1 MSASLLDVNVL
12 IALHWE
18 NHSHHQAAIRW
29 FSSHQAE
36 GWATCPTTEAGFVR
50 VISNPA
56 TDASAPSAASA
67 LELLKDSLGGNP
79 HHQFWPDAIPL
90 AAISGAVRTRIA
102 GHNQVTDAYLLSLAI
117 HRKARLV
124 TFDRGLQSLAPKGS
138 AEERALWL
146 LT

>member
-12 IALHWE
+12 VALHWRK
-18 NHSHHQAAIRW
+18 HSHHQAAMRW
-29 FSSHQAE
+29 FSLHQAD
-36 GWATCPTTEAGFVR
+36 GWATCPMTQAGLVR

-56 TDASAPSAASA
+56 TDPSAPSPVLAM
-67 LELLKDSLGGNP
+67 ELLKDSLAGNP
-79 HHQFWPDAIPL
+79 HHQFWPDAIQL
-90 AAISGAVRTRIA
+90 GAIGGAMRARIA

-138 AEERALWL
+138 AEEKALWL